1 MGIGGG
7 PGEDDDLEWVRL
19 ADLPPDPRVLAEHA
33 LAEAMRRWGESHLR
47 WQGRN
52 GDEDGAGTPDR
63 ERFLLVDLDNI
74 RADPARL
81 RARLALLGV
90 VAAGADHV
98 VLAGQD
104 GAVRRARP
112 WLGGMAETTYVVPK
126 GADLAD
132 HVLLDEARDL
142 SDGGPAQF
150 VVASNDGI
158 FARLA
163 ARGPLTLLSPG
174 AASLNDRLR
183 AAADRVVDLD
193 ELEALLGGRPVR
205 VAAPRAAAG
214 RPHASGGVQRRRRA
228 GSRGRP
234 R

>member
-1 MGIGGG
+1 VGLGGG
-7 PGEDDDLEWVRL
+7 VREDDDLEWVRL
-19 ADLPPDPRVLAEHA
+19 PDLPPDPVAVAQDA
-33 LAEAMRRWGESHLR
+33 LADAMRAWGAAHLR
-47 WQGRN
+47 W
-52 GDEDGAGTPDR
+52 DGSDR

-81 RARLALLGV
+81 RARLALLSA
-90 VAAGADHV
+90 VAAEADHV

-104 GAVRRARP
+104 GAVRRAQP
-112 WLGGMAETTYVVPK
+112 WLGAMAETTYAVPD

-150 VVASNDGI
+150 MVASNDGI

-163 ARGPLTLLSPG
+163 VRGPLTLLSPG

-183 AAADRVVDLD
+183 DAADRIVDLG
-193 ELEALLGGRPVR
+193 ELEALLGGRPAR
-205 VAAPRAAAG
+205 IPAPREAAG
-214 RPHASGGVQRRRRA
+214 RGGARRTAARPATPRARRRR
-228 GSRGRP
+228 R
-234 R
+234 

>member
-1 MGIGGG
+1 VGLGGG
-7 PGEDDDLEWVRL
+7 TPEDADLEWVRL
-19 ADLPPDPRVLAEHA
+19 PDLPPDPLLLAQDA
-33 LAEAMRRWGESHLR
+33 LAEAMRAWGQAHLR
-47 WQGRN
+47 W
-52 GDEDGAGTPDR
+52 DGTDR

-81 RARLALLGV
+81 RARMALMSA
-90 VAAGADHV
+90 VAAEADHV

-104 GAVRRARP
+104 GAVARARP
-112 WLGGMAETTYVVPK
+112 WLGAMAETTYAVPN

-150 VVASNDGI
+150 MVASNDGI

-163 ARGPLTLLSPG
+163 NRGPLTLLSPG

-183 AAADRVVDLD
+183 GAAHRVVDLD
-193 ELEALLGGRPVR
+193 ELEALLGGRAVR
-205 VAAPRAAAG
+205 VPSPRSA
-214 RPHASGGVQRRRRA
+214 
-228 GSRGRP
+228 SRGRP
-234 R
+234 AAGGAGRSRRRRR

>member
-1 MGIGGG
+1 M
-7 PGEDDDLEWVRL
+7 RL
-19 ADLPPDPRVLAEHA
+19 PELPPDPRVADERA
-33 LAEAMRRWGESHLR
+33 VADGMRAWAGDHLR
-47 WQGRN
+47 W
-52 GDEDGAGTPDR
+52 DDPPPDR

-81 RARLALLGV
+81 RGRLALLSV
-90 VAAGADHV
+90 IAAGADHV

-112 WLGGMAETTYVVPK
+112 WLGGMAQTTYIVPP

-163 ARGPLTLLSPG
+163 TRGPLTLLSPG

-183 AAADRVVDLD
+183 AAADRVIDLG
-193 ELEALLGGRPVR
+193 ELEALLGGT
-205 VAAPRAAAG
+205 PRRASALPGVGVVG
-214 RPHASGGVQRRRRA
+214 RGPRRR
-228 GSRGRP
+228 SRSAPAR
-234 R
+234 RR